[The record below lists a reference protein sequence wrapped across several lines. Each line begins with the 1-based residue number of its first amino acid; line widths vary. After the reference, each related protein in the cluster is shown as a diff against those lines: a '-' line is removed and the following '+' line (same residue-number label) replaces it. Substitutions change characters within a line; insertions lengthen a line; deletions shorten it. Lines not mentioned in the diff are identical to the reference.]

1 MINMEFVKFMRKY
14 YVQIILTLIILILLF
29 LSFYPLYM
37 LLIKSFKTISDDQTN
52 PFGLPK
58 IWSCENYEYAWIVIK
73 PYLFNSLYI
82 TIIETIG
89 IVFIGSLTAFAFV
102 RFEFP
107 YKNIIFY
114 LIISLLMI
122 PGIVTITSQYELV
135 NRLGLVNNH
144 WGVILP
150 AISGSIP
157 FATFLLKTSF
167 SGVSTELLDAATI
180 DGASDFQ
187 VYRHVM
193 IPISKPILWT
203 LVIISFI
210 GGWND
215 YLWPS
220 LVLLQENLH
229 TLPIALV
236 NFTSSYYG
244 MTGGYGAPFAAY
256 VISSLPLLIIFLLA
270 SKQFITGLTSGSIKM

>member
-1 MINMEFVKFMRKY
+1 MKFVKFIRKH

-58 IWSCENYEYAWIVIK
+58 IWSLENYEYAWIVIK

-89 IVFIGSLTAFAFV
+89 IVLIGSLTAFAFV
-102 RFEFP
+102 RFKFP

-193 IPISKPILWT
+193 MPISKPILWT

-220 LVLLQENLH
+220 LILLQENLH

-236 NFTSSYYG
+236 NFTTSYYG

>member
-1 MINMEFVKFMRKY
+1 MKFVKFMRKY
-14 YVQIILTLIILILLF
+14 YVQIIITLITLILLF

-37 LLIKSFKTISDDQTN
+37 LIIKSFKTISDDQTN
-52 PFGLPK
+52 PFGLPQV
-58 IWSCENYEYAWIVIK
+58 WSFENYEYAWIVIK

-82 TIIETIG
+82 TIIETLG

-107 YKNIIFY
+107 YKNFIFY

-135 NRLGLVNNH
+135 NKLGLVNNH

-220 LVLLQENLH
+220 LVLLKENLH